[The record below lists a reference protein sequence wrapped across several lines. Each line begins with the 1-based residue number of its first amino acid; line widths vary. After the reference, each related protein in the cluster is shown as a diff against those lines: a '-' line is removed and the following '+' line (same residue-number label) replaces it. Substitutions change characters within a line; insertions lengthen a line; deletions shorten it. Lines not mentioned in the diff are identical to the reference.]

1 MCVSP
6 LLVINPKYRKI
17 EDVPR
22 SYLEALP
29 DYKIVV
35 PCGHCSQCN
44 YVRARS
50 WRIRLF
56 EEAKCHDLTKRC
68 YFVTLTIRP
77 SDYEFVHG
85 DPALAIRRFL
95 ELIRKYS
102 GRSVKHFIVCE
113 YGQDETKTMRLHFH
127 GLFFSSPVGKS
138 RFRRCWRYGFC
149 KIERVRSIG
158 CAIYMTK
165 YITKSAAYEFEHS
178 GKIFVSPALGAR
190 YVEEAQERQLSF
202 DEVVTYH
209 GANGRNYKMPLYY
222 LKKFM
227 TDEEY
232 KEYALIKRSEYLS
245 LLTPEKL
252 LDQAKSLFLE
262 FSLNPRFRRYM
273 SDKLYLIAHP
283 FFYAEYL
290 KSCSP
295 QESCLESKSFAPSE
309 WFDDGRSRLS
319 GFDDAGRSA

>member
-6 LLVINPKYRKI
+6 LLVVNPKYRKV
-17 EDVPR
+17 EGAPQE
-22 SYLEALP
+22 YLEGMA

-56 EEAKCHDLTKRC
+56 EEAKCHDLNKRC

-77 SDYEFVHG
+77 SDYDFVHN
-85 DPALAIRRFL
+85 DPAIAIRRFL
-95 ELIRKYS
+95 ELIRKYG

-113 YGQDETKTMRLHFH
+113 YGQDETRTMRLHFH

-149 KIERVRSIG
+149 HIERVRSIA

-165 YITKSAAYEFEHS
+165 YITKSAAHEFEHS
-178 GKIFVSPALGAR
+178 GKIFVSPALGAS
-190 YVEEAQERQLSF
+190 YIEKAFDSNLSF
-202 DEVVTYH
+202 DEAITYH
-209 GANGRNYKMPLYY
+209 GVNGRNYKMPLYY

-232 KEYALIKRSEYLS
+232 REYSLIKRSEYLS
-245 LLTPEKL
+245 TLTPSKL
-252 LDQAKSLFLE
+252 REQARCLFLE

-273 SDKLYLIAHP
+273 SDKLYLISNS
-283 FFYAEYL
+283 FFHAEYL
-290 KSCSP
+290 KSYSSKK
-295 QESCLESKSFAPSE
+295 SCLESESFSSSG
-309 WFDDGRSRLS
+309 WLDDGRPTLPY
-319 GFDDAGRSA
+319 FDDSGCSR